1 VVYLLAKSDK
11 VREMEQKKHPIAD
24 PVVVL
29 REEFDD
35 WALLFNPDTRDTVGI
50 DPVGVQ
56 IWKLMDG
63 KHDLDMVVG
72 EIRERFSDVPDT
84 VVEEVQAFID
94 DLVERGF
101 LGFEVSS

>member
-1 VVYLLAKSDK
+1 
-11 VREMEQKKHPIAD
+11 MEHKPCPIVD

-63 KHDLDMVVG
+63 THDAQMAVE
-72 EIRERFSDVPDT
+72 EIKKRFADVPVT
-84 VVEEVQAFID
+84 VEQEVQSFID

>member
-1 VVYLLAKSDK
+1 
-11 VREMEQKKHPIAD
+11 MESQRYPIAD

-56 IWKLMDG
+56 IWKMMDG
-63 KHDLDMVVG
+63 KHDVHMVVE
-72 EIRERFSDVPDT
+72 EIKQRFSEVPDT
-84 VVEEVQAFID
+84 VEQEVQAFID

-101 LGFEVSS
+101 LGFAVYE

>member
-1 VVYLLAKSDK
+1 MNAKGCP
-11 VREMEQKKHPIAD
+11 VAD

-63 KHDLDMVVG
+63 THDVSMVVA
-72 EIRERFSDVPDT
+72 EIRERFSDVPET
-84 VVEEVQAFID
+84 VADDVQAFID

-101 LGFEVSS
+101 LGYEVSP

>member
-1 VVYLLAKSDK
+1 
-11 VREMEQKKHPIAD
+11 MENKGYPIAD

-29 REEFDD
+29 KEEFDD

-63 KHDLDMVVG
+63 KHDIHMVVE
-72 EIRERFSDVPDT
+72 EIKQRFSEVPDT
-84 VVEEVQAFID
+84 VEQEVQAFID
-94 DLVERGF
+94 NLVERGF
-101 LGFEVSS
+101 LGFEVAE

>member
-1 VVYLLAKSDK
+1 
-11 VREMEQKKHPIAD
+11 MENETLPIAD

-35 WALLFNPDTRDTVGI
+35 WALLFNPDTKDTVGI

-63 KHDLDMVVG
+63 KHDVHM
-72 EIRERFSDVPDT
+72 
-84 VVEEVQAFID
+84 VVEEIKKRFADVPETVQQEVQNFID

-101 LGFEVSS
+101 LGFEVSR

>member
-1 VVYLLAKSDK
+1 
-11 VREMEQKKHPIAD
+11 MENKGRPIAD

-35 WALLFNPDTRDTVGI
+35 WALLFNPDTKDTVGI

-63 KHDLDMVVG
+63 KHDVLMVIE
-72 EIRERFSDVPDT
+72 EIKKRFADVPET
-84 VVEEVQAFID
+84 VEQEVQSFVD

-101 LGFEVSS
+101 LGFEVSG